1 MLHMLDLVVVIVLD
15 SAPIMSE
22 PIKQNL
28 EVIQKDFDCIVYH
41 LKDANSMISR
51 VELMIDTP
59 MKENVGLPSWYKDKA
74 AGVLISP
81 NIKKGLKMNSKFIF

>member
-1 MLHMLDLVVVIVLD
+1 MLHMLDLVVVIALG

-22 PIKQNL
+22 QTKQDL
-28 EVIQKDFDCIVYH
+28 EEMQQDLSNAVHY

-51 VELMIDTP
+51 VEFMIDTP
-59 MKENVGLPSWYKDKA
+59 IEEKVGMPSWYKDKA

-81 NIKKGLKMNSKFIF
+81 NIKKGLKMNSKFVF

>member
-1 MLHMLDLVVVIVLD
+1 MLDLVVVIVLD

-28 EVIQKDFDCIVYH
+28 EVMQKDFDHVVYH
-41 LKDANSMISR
+41 LKNADSMISR
-51 VELMIDTP
+51 VEFMIDTP
-59 MKENVGLPSWYKDKA
+59 MKENAGLPSWYKDKA

>member
-1 MLHMLDLVVVIVLD
+1 MLHMLDLVVVIVLG
-15 SAPIMSE
+15 SAPTVSE
-22 PIKQNL
+22 QTKQDL
-28 EVIQKDFDCIVYH
+28 EEMQQDLNNVVYY

-51 VELMIDTP
+51 VEFMTDTP

>member
-1 MLHMLDLVVVIVLD
+1 MLDLVIVIALG

-22 PIKQNL
+22 QTKQDL
-28 EVIQKDFDCIVYH
+28 EEMQQDLSNAVHY

-51 VELMIDTP
+51 VEFMIDTP
-59 MKENVGLPSWYKDKA
+59 IEEKVGLPSWYKDKA
-74 AGVLISP
+74 VGVLISP

>member
-1 MLHMLDLVVVIVLD
+1 MLNLVVVIVLG

-22 PIKQNL
+22 QTKQDL
-28 EVIQKDFDCIVYH
+28 EEMQQDFDRVAYY

-51 VELMIDTP
+51 IEFMIDTP
-59 MKENVGLPSWYKDKA
+59 MKENIGLSSWYKGKA
-74 AGVLISP
+74 VGVLISP

>member
-1 MLHMLDLVVVIVLD
+1 MLHMVDLLVVIVLD

-28 EVIQKDFDCIVYH
+28 EVIQKDFDSIVYH

-59 MKENVGLPSWYKDKA
+59 MKENAGLPSWYKDKA

-81 NIKKGLKMNSKFIF
+81 NIKKGLKTDSKFVF